1 VVATAQRYVDIAG
14 ISMGSRSSACSLPSS
29 ACNLQSPAVCRARL
43 LDCSPLGRP
52 CMVGRAH
59 SVSHAVRMQS
69 AKARSKKIALA
80 NSAGGASQLKQ
91 VRLLGAR
98 RLSCSVV
105 MAAANLAWTLARGV
119 THGELCGLMC
129 RIKRRCRRF
138 AAYAGSRSMP
148 RRNGRRW
155 RSTWLP
161 STASRRSRTVS
172 RTRCSGRVASCV
184 HSVVVVARIECIW
197 CIWCIR
203 MVYLASLV
211 YSWVLGVP
219 QHPARA
225 LVERD
230 GAQPVPWTSPS
241 TERRI
246 FSSLSLS
253 FAMSSSVRGWT
264 SKDSR
269 D

>member
-1 VVATAQRYVDIAG
+1 MATAQRYVDIAG
-14 ISMGSRSSACSLPSS
+14 IKVFGQQSSASSLWP
-29 ACNLQSPAVCRARL
+29 AICNRLQSAGLDCSIARL
-43 LDCSPLGRP
+43 LAAGRP

-69 AKARSKKIALA
+69 AKARSKKMALA

-129 RIKRRCRRF
+129 RIRRRCRRF

-148 RRNGRRW
+148 RRNGGRW

-197 CIWCIR
+197 CIWCI
-203 MVYLASLV
+203 
-211 YSWVLGVP
+211 WCI
-219 QHPARA
+219 
-225 LVERD
+225 ECI
-230 GAQPVPWTSPS
+230 WC
-241 TERRI
+241 
-246 FSSLSLS
+246 LS
-253 FAMSSSVRGWT
+253 FTRGCLACRNTRPGRW
-264 SKDSR
+264 SR
-269 D
+269 GMGRSPCPGRLPRRSDAPFPPFP

>member
-1 VVATAQRYVDIAG
+1 MGSIEKKKRWVVATAQRYVDIAG
-14 ISMGSRSSACSLPSS
+14 ISMGSRSSAGSLQSAIACSLRGSI
-29 ACNLQSPAVCRARL
+29 ARL
-43 LDCSPLGRP
+43 LAAGRP

-69 AKARSKKIALA
+69 AKARSKKTALA

-197 CIWCIR
+197 CIRCIWC
-203 MVYLASLV
+203 V
-211 YSWVLGVP
+211 
-219 QHPARA
+219 
-225 LVERD
+225 
-230 GAQPVPWTSPS
+230 
-241 TERRI
+241 
-246 FSSLSLS
+246 
-253 FAMSSSVRGWT
+253 
-264 SKDSR
+264 
-269 D
+269 